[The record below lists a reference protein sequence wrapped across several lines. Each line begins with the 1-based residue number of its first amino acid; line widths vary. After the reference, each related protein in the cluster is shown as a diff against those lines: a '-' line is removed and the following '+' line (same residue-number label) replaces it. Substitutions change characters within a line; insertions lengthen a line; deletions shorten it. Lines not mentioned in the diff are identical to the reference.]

1 MVATVSMVVTVTLEG
16 VRVVVGERV
25 AAGEVMVVL
34 TVVWMTFGTV
44 VVELTSG
51 VLVEVRE
58 TVGV

>member
-1 MVATVSMVVTVTLEG
+1 MVVTVTLEG